1 MVQYTEFGAEAR
13 KIMLIKNMKMKD
25 VAKELGV
32 STSYVSEILRGTRAG
47 EKYKPRIAEMLGMKM
62 EEVG

>member
-47 EKYKPRIAEMLGMKM
+47 EKYKPRIAELLGMNL
-62 EEVG
+62 EEVS